1 MEPVKPYKK
10 GADYSYT
17 LGAFPT
23 IELLKCRPQRVREVL
38 VHSTFPE
45 KAAMDALC
53 KKHSIPVTIAD
64 KQISRLSD
72 KENCFVIGVFDKY
85 TEELQ
90 KETPHIV
97 LVNPSNMG
105 NLGTIF
111 RTAVAMGIY
120 DIAIIAPG
128 VDSFHPKS
136 VRASMGA
143 LFRLRHRYYGD
154 FTEYRK
160 EFADHEVFCF
170 MLTGERQ
177 LTVADVPKPKRFSLV
192 FGNEATGLPAEFA
205 NYGQSIIIPQTQ
217 DVDSLNLTIAVGI
230 GSYMFTQ
237 GIQKKTE

>member
-1 MEPVKPYKK
+1 MEPIKPYKK
-10 GADYSYT
+10 GVDYSYT

-23 IELLKCRPQRVREVL
+23 IELLKCRPQAVREVL

-45 KAAMDALC
+45 KATIDELC
-53 KKHSIPVTIAD
+53 GKHKIPVTVAD
-64 KQISRLSD
+64 KQIARLSD

-85 TEELQ
+85 TEDL
-90 KETPHIV
+90 KADAPHIV

-105 NLGTIF
+105 NLGTIL
-111 RTAVAMGIY
+111 RTAAAMGIY

-128 VDSFHPKS
+128 VDSFHPKA

-143 LFRLRHRYYGD
+143 LFRLRHKYYED
-154 FTEYRK
+154 FADYRK
-160 EFADHEVFCF
+160 DFPDHEVFCF

-177 LTVADVPKPKRFSLV
+177 LTVSDVPKPKLFSLV

-205 NYGQSIIIPQTQ
+205 NYGQSIIIPQTP

-237 GIQKKTE
+237 GIQKK

>member
-10 GADYSYT
+10 GAEYSYT

-23 IELLKCRPQRVREVL
+23 IELLKSRPGTVREVL

-45 KAAMDALC
+45 KATIDELC
-53 KKHSIPVTIAD
+53 GRHNIPVVVAD

-72 KENCFVIGVFDKY
+72 KENCFVVGGFDKY
-85 TEELQ
+85 TENLR
-90 KETPHIV
+90 KDKPHIV

-105 NLGTIF
+105 NLGTIL

-120 DIAIIAPG
+120 DIAIISPG
-128 VDSFHPKS
+128 VDVFHPKA

-143 LFRLRHRYYGD
+143 LFRLRHKYYED

-160 EFADHEVFCF
+160 EFPEHEVFCF

-177 LTVADVPKPKRFSLV
+177 LTISDVPKPKLFSLV
-192 FGNEATGLPAEFA
+192 FGNEATGLPEEFA
-205 NYGQSIIIPQTQ
+205 NYGQSIIIPQTP

-237 GIQKKTE
+237 GIQKEN